1 MKKLTLTLATIAI
14 ALNSFTQVTISKET
28 DEMTDKVSYYAS
40 ERFFAANKELTKGCA
55 LDMVIDNKNGSLT
68 STFIVAKMVGLESC
82 NENNTLIIL
91 FDNGEKFTLNSW
103 NKFNCKG
110 NAYFTLSK
118 SNIELLNSN
127 PISKVRITN
136 GKSYKSY
143 TAEIEYKN
151 YFIDLYN
158 ALSIQK

>member
-1 MKKLTLTLATIAI
+1 MKKVTLVLGMIAM
-14 ALNSFTQVTISKET
+14 TISSFAQLTILKDV

-40 ERFFAANKELTKGCA
+40 ERFVAANKELTKGCA
-55 LDMVIDNKNGSLT
+55 IDMVIDEKSGAIT
-68 STFIVAKMVGLESC
+68 SDFMAAKMVGLESC
-82 NENNTLIIL
+82 NENNSLIFL
-91 FDNGEKFTLNSW
+91 FENGEKFTLKSW

-118 SNIELLNSN
+118 ANIEMLKVNS
-127 PISKVRITN
+127 ISKVRITN

-151 YFIDLYN
+151 YFIDFYKLLN
-158 ALSIQK
+158 